1 MDVNI
6 RLTIE
11 PAAFLTYHSPSSS
24 WTATKLQVARAKRFQ
39 RILSP
44 SLGAWGEKRETIASR
59 YHRANHSSPCRPEIA
74 SNCLANFHSSSWIS
88 AAPFPLLA
96 SLSLSLCLS
105 IKSLAIKLNRISLY
119 HPSFVPTNTTY
130 KSRRLFVMSNATGNL
145 LGSNRVA
152 TIDISR
158 YISTER
164 TYIVRGVDSSTR
176 NDTWFLG
183 GHASI
188 PTRYFPFLSFETRSL
203 RSLKRLLSFVKQ
215 FVSSV
220 HREDTDCGEKK
231 DPPRSSEKS

>member
-1 MDVNI
+1 
-6 RLTIE
+6 
-11 PAAFLTYHSPSSS
+11 
-24 WTATKLQVARAKRFQ
+24 
-39 RILSP
+39 
-44 SLGAWGEKRETIASR
+44 
-59 YHRANHSSPCRPEIA
+59 
-74 SNCLANFHSSSWIS
+74 
-88 AAPFPLLA
+88 
-96 SLSLSLCLS
+96 
-105 IKSLAIKLNRISLY
+105 
-119 HPSFVPTNTTY
+119 
-130 KSRRLFVMSNATGNL
+130 MSNATGNL

-203 RSLKRLLSFVKQ
+203 RSLKRLLSFVEQ

-220 HREDTDCGEKK
+220 HREDTDCRGEKGSAAQLREIVSVSLLLRLRYREESTSLLVNELSK
-231 DPPRSSEKS
+231 DFDDITDALSVI

>member
-1 MDVNI
+1 
-6 RLTIE
+6 
-11 PAAFLTYHSPSSS
+11 
-24 WTATKLQVARAKRFQ
+24 
-39 RILSP
+39 
-44 SLGAWGEKRETIASR
+44 
-59 YHRANHSSPCRPEIA
+59 
-74 SNCLANFHSSSWIS
+74 
-88 AAPFPLLA
+88 
-96 SLSLSLCLS
+96 
-105 IKSLAIKLNRISLY
+105 
-119 HPSFVPTNTTY
+119 
-130 KSRRLFVMSNATGNL
+130 MSNATGNL

-220 HREDTDCGEKK
+220 HREDTDRDDCRGEKGSTAQLREIVSVSLLLRLRYREESTSLLVNELSK
-231 DPPRSSEKS
+231 DFDDITDALSVI